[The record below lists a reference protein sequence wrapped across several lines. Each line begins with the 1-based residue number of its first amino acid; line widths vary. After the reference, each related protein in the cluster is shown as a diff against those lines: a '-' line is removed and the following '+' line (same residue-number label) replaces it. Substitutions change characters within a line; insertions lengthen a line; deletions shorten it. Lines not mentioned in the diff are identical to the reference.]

1 LEINLNL
8 RGKVGFIYCP
18 AFREGKLGFFNA
30 MLKKRFQYCF
40 LLLSIVL
47 ILGASS
53 PQVKIKE
60 KDDREKWILL
70 SKPPDRIISL
80 APNLT
85 EILYLLELD
94 EKIIAVSSM
103 CNYPP
108 EVSLKSKVGGF
119 NPSVEKIISLQPD
132 LILATSAGNRR
143 ETIRQLELL
152 EQSVFLTSAKNIED
166 ILQSIIK
173 IGNITGKKELA
184 VLKTKELRKRMKHI
198 TSRVKRLPQRR
209 TLYLIWHHPV
219 MTTGGNTFLNNL
231 ICLAGGES
239 ISRDIK
245 QNIVQLSRE
254 EIIKRDPEIIFLPN
268 LKDKRIAK
276 EFMQNWK
283 MLTAIRKGMVYQLNE
298 DLILRPGPRIV
309 DGLELMA
316 KTIHPEAFAEK

>member
-1 LEINLNL
+1 MI
-8 RGKVGFIYCP
+8 
-18 AFREGKLGFFNA
+18 
-30 MLKKRFQYCF
+30 KKKFQHYF
-40 LLLSIVL
+40 LLLSIFL
-47 ILGASS
+47 ILGIHTN
-53 PQVKIKE
+53 QVTIRE

-85 EILYLLELD
+85 EILYLIELD
-94 EKIIAVSSM
+94 EKIIAVSTM

-108 EVSLKSKVGGF
+108 EVSLKPKVGGF
-119 NPSVEKIISLQPD
+119 NPSVEKIISLRPD
-132 LILATSAGNRR
+132 LILATTAGNRR

-166 ILQSIIK
+166 IFQSIIK

-184 VLKTKELRKRMKHI
+184 VLKTHELRKRMNCI
-198 TSRVKRLPQRR
+198 ISRVKKLPRR
-209 TLYLIWHHPV
+209 RILYLIWHQPI
-219 MTTGGNTFLNNL
+219 MTAGGDTFLDNL

-245 QNIVQLSRE
+245 QNIAQLSRE

-268 LKDKRIAK
+268 LKDKRILK
-276 EFMQNWK
+276 EFIQHWK
-283 MLTAIRKGMVYQLNE
+283 MLTAVRKGMVYQLNE